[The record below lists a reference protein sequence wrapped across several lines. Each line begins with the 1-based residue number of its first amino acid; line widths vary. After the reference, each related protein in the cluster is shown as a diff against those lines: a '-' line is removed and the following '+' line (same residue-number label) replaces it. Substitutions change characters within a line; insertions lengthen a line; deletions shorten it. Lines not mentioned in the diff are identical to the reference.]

1 MKEYTV
7 LVVDDDK
14 EIRKAIAIYL
24 QNEEITVIEAEDGLV
39 ALKKLEENDVHL
51 ILLDVMMPN
60 LDGIMTAYRIREK
73 KLNVPIVMLSAK
85 SEDIDKIHGLQ
96 IGADDY
102 ITKPFNPLELMAR
115 VKSHLRR
122 YMTLGVYEIN
132 DDLIE
137 VRGLSLDQNAKKLQL
152 MAVKLK

>member
-85 SEDIDKIHGLQ
+85 SEDIDKIHGTSK
-96 IGADDY
+96 ISFA
-102 ITKPFNPLELMAR
+102 
-115 VKSHLRR
+115 
-122 YMTLGVYEIN
+122 
-132 DDLIE
+132 
-137 VRGLSLDQNAKKLQL
+137 
-152 MAVKLK
+152 

>member
-73 KLNVPIVMLSAK
+73 N
-85 SEDIDKIHGLQ
+85 
-96 IGADDY
+96 
-102 ITKPFNPLELMAR
+102 
-115 VKSHLRR
+115 
-122 YMTLGVYEIN
+122 
-132 DDLIE
+132 
-137 VRGLSLDQNAKKLQL
+137 
-152 MAVKLK
+152 